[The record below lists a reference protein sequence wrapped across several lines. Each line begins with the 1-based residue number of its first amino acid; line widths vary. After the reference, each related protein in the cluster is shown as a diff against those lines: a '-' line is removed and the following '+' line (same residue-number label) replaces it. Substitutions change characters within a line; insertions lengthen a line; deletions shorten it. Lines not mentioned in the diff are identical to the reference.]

1 MFGALENVIARHLAA
16 MAALV
21 VCATLFGG
29 PARAEYTVERVVG
42 GLNQPTFVTQA
53 PGDNTSLYIV
63 ERADTGNQLGRI
75 RKFDLQTQSSTTFLD
90 LSGTILSDGGVLSMT
105 FHPDFATNGLFY
117 VVSDNNGTHGL
128 DEYKVVGGTP
138 QLQRRLLQ
146 YQRLGNDF
154 HTMNQALFRPG
165 GDNNE
170 LFVTTGDGGTQAN
183 QAGFDPALIESPT
196 SPYGKLMK
204 IDLTHNFTTPA
215 SAPGPGTG
223 ISVVALGIRNPYRS
237 SFDSQTGDFYFG
249 DVGFNTVESV
259 DFIPASHFEDPSP
272 PVLDFG
278 WVDREGTIATPG
290 SPFGGPGSSGDIDP
304 IFDYAHSGQP
314 LPHTSLISGATV
326 TGGYVYHGPVTEFQ
340 NRYFFADFVNGN
352 VYSGTFDRNTDPST
366 FDGTNLTD
374 LQNHTTDFEGLV
386 DGGAN
391 IQFVT
396 SFGEDNAGNLYIVK
410 FGNSFFPSLGEGE
423 IFRIS
428 PVASNS
434 LDAVIDR
441 ATGMITLTNST
452 GADVDLS
459 TLTIASAIGAI
470 NAGSLTPI
478 TGHYDLN
485 GNGAVDGD
493 DAWTV
498 TSLGGSHT
506 LFSEMT
512 TGDPGTLADG
522 QQISLSP
529 GDGWIRSPNEDLVLS
544 LLVDGGVVLNAK
556 VSYVGN
562 GGQPFDRSDLDFNGV
577 IDVDDWSIFVANSFG
592 NLEGLSLAQ
601 AYGKGDLDGDGDND
615 YDDFQLFKSDYNT
628 AHGAGAFEVAIL
640 GVPEPSSLVLAA
652 GVAVLCPLRR
662 RKRKFRRHVLCYVD
676 FHAWW
681 M

>member
-1 MFGALENVIARHLAA
+1 MCRTLEIVMPHRRLTVAT
-16 MAALV
+16 LV
-21 VCATLFGG
+21 VCVVLAGRL
-29 PARAEYTVERVVG
+29 ARGEYVVERVVG

-75 RKFDLQTQSSTTFLD
+75 RKYDLQTKSSSTFLD

-117 VVSDNNGTHGL
+117 VVSDDNGTHGL
-128 DEYKVVGGTP
+128 DEYKVVGTTP
-138 QLQRRLLQ
+138 QFQRRLLQ

-165 GDNNE
+165 GDHNE

-183 QAGFDPALIESPT
+183 QAGFDPALIESET

-204 IDLTHNFTTPA
+204 IDLTHDFTTPA

-223 ISVVALGIRNPYRS
+223 ISVVAKGIRNPYRS

-259 DFIPASHFEDPSP
+259 DFIPASHFEEASPSI
-272 PVLDFG
+272 LDFG

-290 SPFGGPGSSGDIDP
+290 SPYGGPGSSGDVDP
-304 IFDYAHSGQP
+304 IFDYAHGGQP
-314 LPHTSLISGATV
+314 LPHPSLISGATV
-326 TGGYVYHGPVTEFQ
+326 TGGYVYHGPVSEFQ
-340 NRYFFADFVNGN
+340 NRYFLADFVNGN

-374 LQNHTTDFEGLV
+374 LQNHTTDFEGRV

-410 FGNSFFPSLGEGE
+410 FGNSFFPPLGEGE
-423 IFRIS
+423 IFRIA
-428 PVASNS
+428 PVASNG

-441 ATGMITLTNST
+441 ATGMVTLTNST

-470 NAGSLTPI
+470 NASSLTPI
-478 TGHYDLN
+478 TDHYDLN
-485 GNGAVDGD
+485 GNRSVDGN
-493 DAWTV
+493 DAWTI
-498 TSLGGSHT
+498 TSPGGSHT
-506 LFSEMT
+506 VFSEMT
-512 TGDPGTLADG
+512 TGDPGTLANG

-529 GDGWIRSPNEDLVLS
+529 GDGWIPSPNEDLVLS
-544 LLVDGGVVLNAK
+544 LLVDGGTVLNAS

-577 IDVDDWSIFVANSFG
+577 VNIDDWAIFAANSFG
-592 NLEGLSLAQ
+592 NLDGLSLAQ

-615 YDDFQLFKSDYNT
+615 YDDFQLFKSDYN
-628 AHGAGAFEVAIL
+628 AVHGAGAFEVAIL

-652 GVAVLCPLRR
+652 GVAAVCLICRR
-662 RKRKFRRHVLCYVD
+662 QRDCRRHVLRHLD
-676 FHAWW
+676 TQ
-681 M
+681 